1 MECERLGQEGL
12 PYRISVR
19 GSFRLG
25 AEVKHPWLEVAFFL
39 GFVTQENVI
48 SGPFMCT
55 SLMTDWLFCIYSYNR
70 FIQSKDLSSK
80 SAEDMACIFGQRS
93 KSAPGTPQE
102 QSEVGSKSLS
112 KLWGYFI
119 SIALALIN
127 RNVPYRLFCFVLFCY

>member
-12 PYRISVR
+12 PYRIGVR

-39 GFVTQENVI
+39 GFVTQDNVI
-48 SGPFMCT
+48 SGPFMCI
-55 SLMTDWLFCIYSYNR
+55 SLMTDWLFCIHSYNR

-102 QSEVGSKSLS
+102 QSEVGSNIFIEVLGVFYFDSLCS
-112 KLWGYFI
+112 D
-119 SIALALIN
+119 
-127 RNVPYRLFCFVLFCY
+127 

>member
-1 MECERLGQEGL
+1 MECESLGQEGL

-39 GFVTQENVI
+39 GIVTQDNVF
-48 SGPFMCT
+48 SGPFMCR
-55 SLMTDWLFCIYSYNR
+55 SLMTDWLFSIHSYNR

-80 SAEDMACIFGQRS
+80 SAEDMACIFGQRN

-102 QSEVGSKSLS
+102 QSEVGSNIFIEALG
-112 KLWGYFI
+112 LFYFD
-119 SIALALIN
+119 S
-127 RNVPYRLFCFVLFCY
+127 PCSD